1 MLMAV
6 RGSGHSH
13 IGGQVCPRPSPRED
27 AQWLYCPR
35 TRAAGNTPVPEEAG
49 EIILISLCHLGTKG
63 DRGDKKEGGTQHMGR
78 GSQGVPWWGLPRE
91 RCQAPRSLSGDL
103 RQRCANPGGR
113 VATCS
118 QISGLHLNV
127 VHWVSVAFTV
137 PHWHRKVRMP
147 LAWWWPAQEP
157 ANPSPE
163 GFADRAGLRG
173 PSTLFFVEAAAFL
186 LGQM

>member
-1 MLMAV
+1 MTV

-27 AQWLYCPR
+27 AQWLHCPR
-35 TRAAGNTPVPEEAG
+35 TRAAGNPPVPEEAG

-78 GSQGVPWWGLPRE
+78 GGSRCPMVGASKGAVPGSQVPKRRFAAAL
-91 RCQAPRSLSGDL
+91 CK
-103 RQRCANPGGR
+103 PGGG
-113 VATCS
+113 VASCS

-137 PHWHRKVRMP
+137 PQWHRKVRMP

-157 ANPSPE
+157 QS
-163 GFADRAGLRG
+163 LW
-173 PSTLFFVEAAAFL
+173 
-186 LGQM
+186 